1 MELYMTHIY
10 YLMSDIDE
18 GSVKEFSE
26 FISQVND
33 GDNVIIQSMSH
44 GGLVFS
50 GLAIVQMMD
59 IAKARG
65 VTFTAYVYGLSAS
78 ASALITLNCNQVY
91 MAEGALILIHSAW
104 GGTDEGIKI
113 ANEEQIKIIHQ
124 RLPEYKL
131 DELEQDIWI
140 SSAEAVKIGL
150 ADGLITN
157 TNNLKLVA
165 FFNKH
170 NSNYKG
176 VIMNEEVKEVKEEV
190 LEDVKESAE
199 EQDDNIQA
207 DEPKS
212 LEDVVELLVERLD
225 EVEHRLAVLDGEGKK
240 ADNELQAECGE
251 DKESARIKKLYARMM
266 RPASSKPRSVEAKTT
281 TKAEL
286 EQELKDFSKRI
297 NISDYIR

>member
-1 MELYMTHIY
+1 MTHIY
-10 YLMSDIDE
+10 YLMQDIDE
-18 GSVKEFSE
+18 HSVKEFAE
-26 FISQVND
+26 FISNVND
-33 GDNVIIQSMSH
+33 GDSVIIQSMSH

-50 GLAIVQMMD
+50 GLAIVQLMNL
-59 IAKARG
+59 AKERG
-65 VTFTAYVYGLSAS
+65 IEFTAYIYGLSAS
-78 ASALITLNCNQVY
+78 ASAVISLNCNKIY
-91 MAEGALILIHSAW
+91 MADGSQVLIHSAY
-104 GGTDEGIKI
+104 GGTDKGVEI
-113 ANEEQIKIIHQ
+113 ANDEQIKIIHQ

-131 DELEQDIWI
+131 DELDQDVWI

-170 NSNYKG
+170 NCLKG
-176 VIMNEEVKEVKEEV
+176 VTMNEEFKEVKEEV
-190 LEDVKESAE
+190 IEEVKESAE

-212 LEDVVELLVERLD
+212 LEDIVELLVERLD
-225 EVEHRLAVLDGEGKK
+225 DIDHRLAVLEGEGKK
-240 ADNELQAECGE
+240 ADDELQAECGE

-266 RPASSKPRSVEAKTT
+266 RPAKSKPRSVEAKTT

-297 NISDYIR
+297 RITDYIR

>member
-1 MELYMTHIY
+1 MTHIY
-10 YLMSDIDE
+10 YLMQDIDE
-18 GSVKEFSE
+18 HSVKEFAE
-26 FISQVND
+26 FISNVND
-33 GDNVIIQSMSH
+33 GDSVIIQSMSH

-50 GLAIVQMMD
+50 GLAIVQLMNL
-59 IAKARG
+59 AKEREIK
-65 VTFTAYVYGLSAS
+65 FTAYIYGLSAS
-78 ASALITLNCNQVY
+78 ASAVISLNCNEIY
-91 MAEGALILIHSAW
+91 MADGSQVLIHSAY
-104 GGTDEGIKI
+104 GGTDQGIKI
-113 ANEEQIKIIHQ
+113 ANDEQIKIIHKKI
-124 RLPEYKL
+124 PDYTIEEL
-131 DELEQDIWI
+131 DSDVWI

-176 VIMNEEVKEVKEEV
+176 VIMNEEVKEVKEDV

-225 EVEHRLAVLDGEGKK
+225 DINHRLEVLEGEGKK
-240 ADNELQAECGE
+240 ADDELQAECGE
-251 DKESARIKKLYARMM
+251 DKESARIKKLYAKMM
-266 RPASSKPRSVEAKTT
+266 RPASSKPRSVEAKNT

>member
-1 MELYMTHIY
+1 MTHIY

-131 DELEQDIWI
+131 DELEQDVWI

-150 ADGLITN
+150 ADGIITN
-157 TNNLKLVA
+157 SNNLKLVA
-165 FFNKH
+165 LFNKH
-170 NSNYKG
+170 NSNIKG

-190 LEDVKESAE
+190 LENVKESAE

-225 EVEHRLAVLDGEGKK
+225 EIDHRLAVLEGEGKK
-240 ADNELQAECGE
+240 QDDVLQAECGE

-266 RPASSKPRSVEAKTT
+266 RPANSKPRSVEAKNT

>member
-1 MELYMTHIY
+1 MTHIY
-10 YLMSDIDE
+10 YLMQDIDE
-18 GSVKEFSE
+18 HSVKEFAE
-26 FISQVND
+26 FISNVND
-33 GDNVIIQSMSH
+33 GDSVIIQSMSH

-50 GLAIVQMMD
+50 GLAIVQLMNL
-59 IAKARG
+59 AKERG
-65 VTFTAYVYGLSAS
+65 IKFTAYIYGLSAS
-78 ASALITLNCNQVY
+78 ASAVISLNCNEIY
-91 MAEGALILIHSAW
+91 MADGSQVLIHSAY
-104 GGTDEGIKI
+104 GGTDEGVRI
-113 ANEEQIKIIHQ
+113 ANDEQIKIIHKKI
-124 RLPEYKL
+124 PDYTIEEL
-131 DELEQDIWI
+131 DSDVWI

-165 FFNKH
+165 FFNTH

-190 LEDVKESAE
+190 LENVKESAE

-225 EVEHRLAVLDGEGKK
+225 DINHRLEVLEGEGKK
-240 ADNELQAECGE
+240 ADDELQAECGE

-266 RPASSKPRSVEAKTT
+266 RPANSKPRSVEAKNT

>member
-10 YLMSDIDE
+10 YLMQDIDE
-18 GSVKEFSE
+18 HSVKEFAE
-26 FISQVND
+26 FISNVND
-33 GDNVIIQSMSH
+33 GDSVIIQSMSH

-50 GLAIVQMMD
+50 GLAIVQLMNL
-59 IAKARG
+59 AKERG
-65 VTFTAYVYGLSAS
+65 IEFTAYIYGLSAS
-78 ASALITLNCNQVY
+78 ASAVISLNCNKIY
-91 MAEGALILIHSAW
+91 MADGSQVLIHSAY
-104 GGTDEGIKI
+104 GGTDKGVEI
-113 ANEEQIKIIHQ
+113 ANDEQIKIIHQ

-131 DELEQDIWI
+131 DELDQDVWI

-170 NSNYKG
+170 NCLKG
-176 VIMNEEVKEVKEEV
+176 VTMNEEFKEVKEEV
-190 LEDVKESAE
+190 IEEVKESAE

-212 LEDVVELLVERLD
+212 LEDIVELLVERLD
-225 EVEHRLAVLDGEGKK
+225 DIDHRLAVLEGEGKK
-240 ADNELQAECGE
+240 ADDELQAECGE

-266 RPASSKPRSVEAKTT
+266 RPAKSKPRSVEAKTT

-297 NISDYIR
+297 RITDYIR

>member
-1 MELYMTHIY
+1 MTHIY

-26 FISQVND
+26 FISNVND

-131 DELEQDIWI
+131 DELEQDVWI

-150 ADGLITN
+150 ADGIITN
-157 TNNLKLVA
+157 SNNLKLVA

-176 VIMNEEVKEVKEEV
+176 VIMSNEEVKEVKEEV
-190 LEDVKESAE
+190 LEDTKESAE
-199 EQDDNIQA
+199 EQEDSIQA

-225 EVEHRLAVLDGEGKK
+225 DITHRLEVLEGEGKK
-240 ADNELQAECGE
+240 ADDELQAECGE

-266 RPASSKPRSVEAKTT
+266 RPASSKPQSVEAKNT

-286 EQELKDFSKRI
+286 EQELKDFSKRV

>member
-10 YLMSDIDE
+10 YLMQDIDE
-18 GSVKEFSE
+18 HSVKEFAE
-26 FISQVND
+26 FISNVND
-33 GDNVIIQSMSH
+33 GDSVIIQSMSH

-50 GLAIVQMMD
+50 GLAIVQLMNL
-59 IAKARG
+59 AKEREIK
-65 VTFTAYVYGLSAS
+65 FTAYIYGLSAS
-78 ASALITLNCNQVY
+78 ASAVISLNCNEIY
-91 MAEGALILIHSAW
+91 MADGSQVLIHSAY
-104 GGTDEGIKI
+104 GGTDQGIKI
-113 ANEEQIKIIHQ
+113 ANDEQIKIIHKKI
-124 RLPEYKL
+124 PDYTIEEL
-131 DELEQDIWI
+131 DSDVWI

-176 VIMNEEVKEVKEEV
+176 VIMNEEVKEVKEDV

-225 EVEHRLAVLDGEGKK
+225 DINHRLEVLEGEGKK
-240 ADNELQAECGE
+240 ADDELQAECGE
-251 DKESARIKKLYARMM
+251 DKESARIKKLYAKMM
-266 RPASSKPRSVEAKTT
+266 RPASSKPRSVEAKNT

>member
-1 MELYMTHIY
+1 MTHIY
-10 YLMSDIDE
+10 YLMQDIDE
-18 GSVKEFSE
+18 HSVKEFAE
-26 FISQVND
+26 FISNVND
-33 GDNVIIQSMSH
+33 GDSVIIQSMSH

-50 GLAIVQMMD
+50 GLAIVQLMNL
-59 IAKARG
+59 AKEREIK
-65 VTFTAYVYGLSAS
+65 FTAYIYGLSAS
-78 ASALITLNCNQVY
+78 ASAVISLNCNEIY
-91 MAEGALILIHSAW
+91 MADGSQVLIHSAY
-104 GGTDEGIKI
+104 GGTDQGIKI
-113 ANEEQIKIIHQ
+113 ANDEQIKIIHKKI
-124 RLPEYKL
+124 PDYTIEEL
-131 DELEQDIWI
+131 DSDVWI

-176 VIMNEEVKEVKEEV
+176 VIMNEEVKEVKEDV

-225 EVEHRLAVLDGEGKK
+225 DINHRLEVLEGEGKK
-240 ADNELQAECGE
+240 ADDELQSECGE
-251 DKESARIKKLYARMM
+251 NKESARIKKLYAKMM
-266 RPASSKPRSVEAKTT
+266 RPASSKPRSVEAKNT

>member
-1 MELYMTHIY
+1 MTHIY
-10 YLMSDIDE
+10 YLMQDIDE
-18 GSVKEFSE
+18 HSVKEFAE
-26 FISQVND
+26 FISNVND
-33 GDNVIIQSMSH
+33 NDSVIIQSMSH

-50 GLAIVQMMD
+50 GLAIVQLMNL
-59 IAKARG
+59 AKERG
-65 VTFTAYVYGLSAS
+65 IKFTAYIYGLSAS
-78 ASALITLNCNQVY
+78 ASAVITLNCDYIY
-91 MAEGALILIHSAW
+91 MADGSQVLIHSAY
-104 GGTDEGIKI
+104 GGTDEGVRI
-113 ANEEQIKIIHQ
+113 ANDEQIKIIHKKI
-124 RLPEYKL
+124 PNYTIEEL
-131 DELEQDIWI
+131 DSDVWI

-150 ADGLITN
+150 ADGIITN

-170 NSNYKG
+170 NSNIKG

-190 LEDVKESAE
+190 LEDVK

-225 EVEHRLAVLDGEGKK
+225 DINHRLEVLEGEGKK
-240 ADNELQAECGE
+240 QDDELQAECGE

-266 RPASSKPRSVEAKTT
+266 RPANSNPRSVEAKNT

-286 EQELKDFSKRI
+286 EQDLKDFSKRI

>member
-1 MELYMTHIY
+1 MTHIY

-131 DELEQDIWI
+131 DELEQDVWI

-150 ADGLITN
+150 ADGIITN

-170 NSNYKG
+170 NSSIKG

-190 LEDVKESAE
+190 LEDTKESAE

-212 LEDVVELLVERLD
+212 LEDIVELLVERLD
-225 EVEHRLAVLDGEGKK
+225 EIEHRLAVLEGEGKK
-240 ADNELQAECGE
+240 ADEGLQAECGE

-266 RPASSKPRSVEAKTT
+266 RPAKSKPRSVEAKNT

-286 EQELKDFSKRI
+286 EQDLKDFSKRI
-297 NISDYIR
+297 RISDYIR